1 MTGLT
6 VLLSNYG
13 AIAQILV
20 YYDIAV
26 LTLFCSTVLLVP
38 LAYTFVSAL
47 NLCAQPKTH
56 NSDIEGRALQ
66 NN

>member
-1 MTGLT
+1 MTGFT

-13 AIAQILV
+13 AIIQSFV
-20 YYDIAV
+20 DYNTAV
-26 LTLFCSTVLLVP
+26 LTLFLSTVLLVP
-38 LAYTFVSAL
+38 LAYTIVSTL

-56 NSDIEGRALQ
+56 NSDLKGRALQ